1 MNVTAKSWRV
11 PAIFDSTKEL
21 APSPTWHPA
30 QVGSDFEFKPVM
42 QPLQAHRDQM
52 VTISKLT
59 APWGESVH
67 VGASSAFLNGIG
79 PVIERGATGDS
90 YSHLQ
95 SKKTLDQFIA
105 DHVAGD
111 TPLHSIEVGT
121 EDMGTAAG
129 ACDDWWYAMY
139 SGSITEW
146 HDPQNCVDSV

>member
-1 MNVTAKSWRV
+1 MV
-11 PAIFDSTKEL
+11 PAFAATGS
-21 APSPTWHPA
+21 ASPFRFGVVYMPCGVYPDTWHPA
-30 QVGSDFEFKPVM
+30 EAGSNFEFKPVM
-42 QPLQAHRDQM
+42 QPLLPHRDQM

-105 DHVAGD
+105 AALDRSRHRGHGD
-111 TPLHSIEVGT
+111 GGGRVRRLSLR
-121 EDMGTAAG
+121 
-129 ACDDWWYAMY
+129 
-139 SGSITEW
+139 
-146 HDPQNCVDSV
+146 SVRNARLAR